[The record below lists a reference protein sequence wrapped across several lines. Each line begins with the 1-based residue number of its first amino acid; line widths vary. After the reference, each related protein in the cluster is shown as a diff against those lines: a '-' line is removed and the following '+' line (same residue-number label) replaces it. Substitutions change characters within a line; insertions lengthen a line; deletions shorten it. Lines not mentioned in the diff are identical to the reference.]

1 MDREAAA
8 DDDQRGG
15 GGDRDGRQS
24 GHEDRPRP
32 ATAASGPAALPFSG
46 WPAAAASLGTARI
59 AARAR
64 SLLFVPAG
72 LASAAAAAL
81 VLASTPWTP

>member
-15 GGDRDGRQS
+15 GGDSDGRQS
-24 GHEDRPRP
+24 GHEDCARS
-32 ATAASGPAALPFSG
+32 TTSGAGSAALPFSG
-46 WPAAAASLGTARI
+46 WPAAAASFGTARI